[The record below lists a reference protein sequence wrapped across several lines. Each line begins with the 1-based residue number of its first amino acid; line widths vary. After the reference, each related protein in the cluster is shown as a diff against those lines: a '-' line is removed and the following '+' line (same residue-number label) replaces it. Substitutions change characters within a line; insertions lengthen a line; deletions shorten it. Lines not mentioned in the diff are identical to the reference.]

1 MVHVLL
7 IILKVLGITLLIL
20 LGLVLLLVILA
31 LAAPFCYSLEGEYY
45 GDPKAVGRVRW
56 LCFVLDFKGVYGN
69 SKFLYYLKS
78 FGFTISTNDEAD
90 KHYHKGLDDEAE
102 EETDTAAE
110 DREAMSVPVKLVE
123 DDFDDYMKETQTPA
137 VETGKTQRS
146 QAEPEQKEKQES
158 GILSAD
164 AKAAKHEAGEKSEN
178 DSSKEPVQRR
188 SLLQKI
194 DDKVRQAVEW
204 ITTIPMRIHYKIS
217 EILSRILDFL
227 ANITE
232 NINKLIKKRDD
243 ILEKY
248 AEVRQFLGEEETKKA
263 LRDCK
268 KYFLK
273 SWRHVRPRRFHGVVH
288 FGMEDP
294 AETGKVLGAVA
305 MLFPVYRDRLVIA
318 PDFEQKI
325 LEGEFYA
332 RGRIRI
338 GFFMLLG
345 IQMVLNR
352 NLLGR
357 IQKVRNIVGGIKNG
371 K

>member
-90 KHYHKGLDDEAE
+90 KHYHKGLDDETE
-102 EETDTAAE
+102 EEMDTAAE

-123 DDFDDYMKETQTPA
+123 DDFNDYMKETQAPA
-137 VETGKTQRS
+137 QR
-146 QAEPEQKEKQES
+146 K
-158 GILSAD
+158 
-164 AKAAKHEAGEKSEN
+164 
-178 DSSKEPVQRR
+178 

>member
-123 DDFDDYMKETQTPA
+123 DDFNDYMKETQTPA
-137 VETGKTQRS
+137 QR
-146 QAEPEQKEKQES
+146 K
-158 GILSAD
+158 
-164 AKAAKHEAGEKSEN
+164 
-178 DSSKEPVQRR
+178 

>member
-1 MVHVLL
+1 
-7 IILKVLGITLLIL
+7 
-20 LGLVLLLVILA
+20 
-31 LAAPFCYSLEGEYY
+31 
-45 GDPKAVGRVRW
+45 
-56 LCFVLDFKGVYGN
+56 VYGN

-123 DDFDDYMKETQTPA
+123 DDFNDYMKETQAPA
-137 VETGKTQRS
+137 QR
-146 QAEPEQKEKQES
+146 K
-158 GILSAD
+158 
-164 AKAAKHEAGEKSEN
+164 
-178 DSSKEPVQRR
+178 

-243 ILEKY
+243 ILGKY
-248 AEVRQFLGEEETKKA
+248 AEIRQFLGEEETKKA

-273 SWRHVRPRRFHGVVH
+273 SWRHVRPRKFHGVVH

-305 MLFPVYRDRLVIA
+305 MLFPVYGDRLVIA

-325 LEGEFYA
+325 FEGEFYA

>member
-137 VETGKTQRS
+137 QR
-146 QAEPEQKEKQES
+146 Q
-158 GILSAD
+158 
-164 AKAAKHEAGEKSEN
+164 
-178 DSSKEPVQRR
+178 

-332 RGRIRI
+332 RGRIQI

-345 IQMVLNR
+345 IQIVLNR

>member
-90 KHYHKGLDDEAE
+90 KHYHKGLDDETE

-123 DDFDDYMKETQTPA
+123 DDFNDYMKETQTPA
-137 VETGKTQRS
+137 QR
-146 QAEPEQKEKQES
+146 K
-158 GILSAD
+158 
-164 AKAAKHEAGEKSEN
+164 
-178 DSSKEPVQRR
+178 

-332 RGRIRI
+332 RGRIQI

>member
-102 EETDTAAE
+102 EETDTVAE

-123 DDFDDYMKETQTPA
+123 DDFNDYMKETQTPA
-137 VETGKTQRS
+137 QR
-146 QAEPEQKEKQES
+146 K
-158 GILSAD
+158 
-164 AKAAKHEAGEKSEN
+164 
-178 DSSKEPVQRR
+178 

>member
-56 LCFVLDFKGVYGN
+56 LCFVLDFRGVYGN

-90 KHYHKGLDDEAE
+90 KHYHKGLDDETE

-123 DDFDDYMKETQTPA
+123 DDFNDYMKETQTPA
-137 VETGKTQRS
+137 QR
-146 QAEPEQKEKQES
+146 K
-158 GILSAD
+158 
-164 AKAAKHEAGEKSEN
+164 
-178 DSSKEPVQRR
+178 

>member
-90 KHYHKGLDDEAE
+90 KHYHKGLDDETE

-137 VETGKTQRS
+137 QR
-146 QAEPEQKEKQES
+146 K
-158 GILSAD
+158 
-164 AKAAKHEAGEKSEN
+164 
-178 DSSKEPVQRR
+178 

>member
-110 DREAMSVPVKLVE
+110 DREAMFVPVKLVE
-123 DDFDDYMKETQTPA
+123 DDFNDYMKETQTPA
-137 VETGKTQRS
+137 QR
-146 QAEPEQKEKQES
+146 Q
-158 GILSAD
+158 
-164 AKAAKHEAGEKSEN
+164 
-178 DSSKEPVQRR
+178 

>member
-31 LAAPFCYSLEGEYY
+31 LTAPFCYSLEGEYY

-78 FGFTISTNDEAD
+78 FGFTISTNDETD
-90 KHYHKGLDDEAE
+90 KHYHKGLDDESE
-102 EETDTAAE
+102 EETETAAE
-110 DREAMSVPVKLVE
+110 DREAMFVPVKLVE
-123 DDFDDYMKETQTPA
+123 DDFNDYMKETQTPA
-137 VETGKTQRS
+137 QR
-146 QAEPEQKEKQES
+146 Q
-158 GILSAD
+158 
-164 AKAAKHEAGEKSEN
+164 
-178 DSSKEPVQRR
+178 

-248 AEVRQFLGEEETKKA
+248 AEVRQFLGEEETQKA

-273 SWRHVRPRRFHGVVH
+273 SWRHVRPRKLHGVVH

-332 RGRIRI
+332 RGRIQI

-345 IQMVLNR
+345 IQIVLNR

>member
-1 MVHVLL
+1 
-7 IILKVLGITLLIL
+7 LKVLGITLLIL

-90 KHYHKGLDDEAE
+90 KHYHKGLDDETE

-123 DDFDDYMKETQTPA
+123 DDFNDYMKETQTPA
-137 VETGKTQRS
+137 QR
-146 QAEPEQKEKQES
+146 K
-158 GILSAD
+158 
-164 AKAAKHEAGEKSEN
+164 
-178 DSSKEPVQRR
+178 

>member
-1 MVHVLL
+1 
-7 IILKVLGITLLIL
+7 
-20 LGLVLLLVILA
+20 
-31 LAAPFCYSLEGEYY
+31 
-45 GDPKAVGRVRW
+45 
-56 LCFVLDFKGVYGN
+56 
-69 SKFLYYLKS
+69 
-78 FGFTISTNDEAD
+78 
-90 KHYHKGLDDEAE
+90 
-102 EETDTAAE
+102 
-110 DREAMSVPVKLVE
+110 
-123 DDFDDYMKETQTPA
+123 
-137 VETGKTQRS
+137 
-146 QAEPEQKEKQES
+146 
-158 GILSAD
+158 
-164 AKAAKHEAGEKSEN
+164 
-178 DSSKEPVQRR
+178 
-188 SLLQKI
+188 
-194 DDKVRQAVEW
+194 
-204 ITTIPMRIHYKIS
+204 MRIHYKIS

>member
-90 KHYHKGLDDEAE
+90 KHYHKGLDDETE

-123 DDFDDYMKETQTPA
+123 DDFNDYMKETQTPA
-137 VETGKTQRS
+137 QR
-146 QAEPEQKEKQES
+146 K
-158 GILSAD
+158 
-164 AKAAKHEAGEKSEN
+164 
-178 DSSKEPVQRR
+178 

>member
-31 LAAPFCYSLEGEYY
+31 LVAPFCYSLEGEYY
-45 GDPKAVGRVRW
+45 GDPRAVGRVRW

-90 KHYHKGLDDEAE
+90 KHYHKGLE
-102 EETDTAAE
+102 EETEESNGAAGATDSDTEAA
-110 DREAMSVPVKLVE
+110 SVPVKLVE
-123 DDFDDYMKETQTPA
+123 DDFDDFMKETQTPA
-137 VETGKTQRS
+137 AETEPKPTS
-146 QAEPEQKEKQES
+146 QAEPKPTSQTEAKQIKKQIEKQES
-158 GILSAD
+158 
-164 AKAAKHEAGEKSEN
+164 EKTSEP
-178 DSSKEPVQRR
+178 KRT
-188 SLLQKI
+188 LLQKI
-194 DDKVRQAVEW
+194 DDKVRRAVEW
-204 ITTIPMRIHYKIS
+204 VTTIPMRIHYKIS

-232 NINKLIKKRDD
+232 NINKLVKKKND
-243 ILEKY
+243 ILEAY

-273 SWRHVRPRRFHGVVH
+273 TWRHVRPRKLHGVVH
-288 FGMEDP
+288 FGLEDP
-294 AETGKVLGAVA
+294 AETGKLLGVAA
-305 MLFPVYRDRLVIA
+305 MLFPVYKDRLVIA

-325 LEGEFYA
+325 FEGEFYA
-332 RGRIRI
+332 RGRIQI
-338 GFFMLLG
+338 GYFMLLG
-345 IQMVLNR
+345 IRMVLNR

-357 IQKVRNIVGGIKNG
+357 IQKVRNIVGGIRDG

>member
-137 VETGKTQRS
+137 QR
-146 QAEPEQKEKQES
+146 K
-158 GILSAD
+158 
-164 AKAAKHEAGEKSEN
+164 
-178 DSSKEPVQRR
+178 

>member
-90 KHYHKGLDDEAE
+90 KHYHKGLDDETE

-123 DDFDDYMKETQTPA
+123 DDFNDYMKETQAPA
-137 VETGKTQRS
+137 QR
-146 QAEPEQKEKQES
+146 K
-158 GILSAD
+158 
-164 AKAAKHEAGEKSEN
+164 
-178 DSSKEPVQRR
+178 

>member
-90 KHYHKGLDDEAE
+90 KHYHKGLDDETE
-102 EETDTAAE
+102 EETDTVAE

-123 DDFDDYMKETQTPA
+123 DDFNDYMKETQTPA
-137 VETGKTQRS
+137 QR
-146 QAEPEQKEKQES
+146 K
-158 GILSAD
+158 
-164 AKAAKHEAGEKSEN
+164 
-178 DSSKEPVQRR
+178 

-332 RGRIRI
+332 RGRIQI

>member
-123 DDFDDYMKETQTPA
+123 DDFNDYMKETQTPA
-137 VETGKTQRS
+137 QR
-146 QAEPEQKEKQES
+146 K
-158 GILSAD
+158 
-164 AKAAKHEAGEKSEN
+164 
-178 DSSKEPVQRR
+178 

-294 AETGKVLGAVA
+294 AETGKVMGAVA

-332 RGRIRI
+332 RGRIQI

>member
-123 DDFDDYMKETQTPA
+123 DDFNDYMKETQTPA
-137 VETGKTQRS
+137 QR
-146 QAEPEQKEKQES
+146 K
-158 GILSAD
+158 
-164 AKAAKHEAGEKSEN
+164 
-178 DSSKEPVQRR
+178 

-332 RGRIRI
+332 RGRIQI

-357 IQKVRNIVGGIKNG
+357 IQKVRNIVGGRKNG